1 MAVVAHG
8 QEVIYLF
15 LLVLLVYGGG
25 AILALGFV
33 AGGVIVAARVRRKRA
48 SPAAAFAV
56 GGLLSVVGLFLAWAA
71 IMSVGDDGSVRYFG
85 ALSFVLLITAGVDG
99 VVGIREARRVESRTT
114 TDG

>member
-8 QEVIYLF
+8 QEAVHYLF
-15 LLVLLVYGGG
+15 LLIDCCG

-33 AGGVIVAARVRRKRA
+33 AGGVVVAARVRRKRA
-48 SPAAAFAV
+48 SAAAAFAM

-85 ALSFVLLITAGVDG
+85 ALSFVLLITAGVDW
-99 VVGIREARRVESRTT
+99 VVGFRGAREVESRTT